1 MVTRQDGDH
10 GTFFSSWMFR
20 LVLPDVPTDVVVLAV
35 LGTAVKQT
43 NLIILI
49 VVLDGLN

>member
-1 MVTRQDGDH
+1 METRQDGDH
-10 GTFFSSWMFR
+10 GTFFSSWRFGV
-20 LVLPDVPTDVVVLAV
+20 VLPDVPADVAVLAV